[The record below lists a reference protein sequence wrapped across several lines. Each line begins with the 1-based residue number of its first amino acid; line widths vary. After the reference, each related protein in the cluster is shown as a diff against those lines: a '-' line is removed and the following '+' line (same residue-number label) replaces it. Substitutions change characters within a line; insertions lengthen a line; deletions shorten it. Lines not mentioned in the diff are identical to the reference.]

1 MPFQKPLVW
10 YGRFDVLEKTEEY
23 INPCICG
30 AKPLLK
36 GTRSGNSVRWQV
48 VCPKCGRTAEG
59 SKKKWQAVINWNKA
73 PVSKMPH
80 WKRLPI
86 FGLWR
91 FRTVEEAGE
100 YLKEVRTVLE
110 NRLKEAKSRL
120 KEGIPVGRKYEE
132 RLRAFLAWTIYAQ
145 GVAKYWK
152 NKDMDSYRHK
162 HSIRE

>member
-1 MPFQKPLVW
+1 MPAQKPLVW
-10 YGRFDVLEKTEEY
+10 YGRFDVLRETEGY
-23 INPCICG
+23 INPCICA

-36 GTRSGNSVRWQV
+36 GIRSGNSVRWQV

-100 YLKEVRTVLE
+100 YLKRISQRGSFRSGKSPQGGKIKVKRGYPCRKKVRTKAQSVPGLDHLCSGCGEVLE
-110 NRLKEAKSRL
+110 K
-120 KEGIPVGRKYEE
+120 
-132 RLRAFLAWTIYAQ
+132 
-145 GVAKYWK
+145 
-152 NKDMDSYRHK
+152 
-162 HSIRE
+162 